1 MKEDKFLNGF
11 MFVLIVI
18 ALFFGLMIVV
28 IDHFRPHLM
37 DGARVHVESSSI
49 NMDDP

>member
-37 DGARVHVESSSI
+37 DVRPVHIEAPSI
-49 NMDDP
+49 NMDDE